1 MSKIFDTLIH
11 SRISHYFDDIFHE
24 HVFAH
29 RKNNGTDTALLSLTE
44 QWRKELDQ
52 HNIIGIVSMDL
63 SKAFDTLPHDLIK
76 AKFKSYGA
84 DDKTTELIHDYL
96 TNRRQRV
103 RLGDHLSNWKEI
115 SAGVSQGSV
124 LGLLIFNIFMND
136 VVYAVR
142 QSTLSAYADDTQ
154 IFFADSTAEKVEE
167 VINADLGNVDKWY
180 EENGMKRNSSKYQA
194 IVMEKSQ
201 VKPQFYCE
209 TTGIPITGE
218 LEMLGLAV
226 DDKMKFEST

>member
-1 MSKIFDTLIH
+1 MKVKTDKATGYDNIPPRAIKKSAEIICYPFSVLFNHILEN
-11 SRISHYFDDIFHE
+11 SRIPQ
-24 HVFAH
+24 
-29 RKNNGTDTALLSLTE
+29 
-44 QWRKELDQ
+44 QWK
-52 HNIIGIVSMDL
+52 
-63 SKAFDTLPHDLIK
+63 
-76 AKFKSYGA
+76 
-84 DDKTTELIHDYL
+84 
-96 TNRRQRV
+96 
-103 RLGDHLSNWKEI
+103 
-115 SAGVSQGSV
+115 
-124 LGLLIFNIFMND
+124 LGLVSPVLKKDCCLTKLNYRPITILHYQRML
-136 VVYAVR
+136 
-142 QSTLSAYADDTQ
+142 TTQ

-167 VINADLGNVDKWY
+167 VINADLANVDKWY